1 MVLGTKVHSKKKED
15 AMEKRAAQIHFRN
28 KPFMAFVAG
37 EGDTPIQ
44 CTPIVYDD
52 EGHCG
57 LGILYGDG
65 RAEIWGMLIPRNL
78 ITAWRGTEILRRL
91 DTIEY
96 GTLCHAYATGGR
108 NPNEQCVEPTI
119 KKIGRVAYEDI
130 MSMPVPE
137 EIIRAILDN
146 QKNQRHEYFAPSL
159 CPISDEVRAGTI
171 KWRQEFAAAGV
182 KHPDFIDRAN
192 RVYEKE
198 RAILSKFRK
207 LLDSYAKS
215 GILDL
220 REGEEDYVEK
230 TLLDL
235 SRKGADRVH
244 PDHTLIALA
253 VMMSNLATRKEL
265 ATTNQFLTWVSGEW
279 WIIRQSAEWLA
290 RLSRKP
296 QLRFWKILQGPF
308 TEKRAQVLLVKM
320 LGEYFPTEL
329 PPANDRQ

>member
-1 MVLGTKVHSKKKED
+1 
-15 AMEKRAAQIHFRN
+15 MEKRAAQIHFRN

-37 EGDTPIQ
+37 EGDAPIQ

-52 EGHCG
+52 EEHCG

-78 ITAWRGTEILRRL
+78 IAAWRGTEILRRL

-108 NPNEQCVEPTI
+108 NPSEQCVEPTI
-119 KKIGRVAYEDI
+119 AKIGREAYEEI
-130 MSMPVPE
+130 MSMPIPE

-171 KWRQEFAAAGV
+171 KWRQEFAAAGI

-198 RAILSKFRK
+198 KVIRTKFIK
-207 LLDSYAKS
+207 ILDSYAKS
-215 GILDL
+215 GILKLQED
-220 REGEEDYVEK
+220 EKDCIEEI
-230 TLLDL
+230 LLGL
-235 SRKGADRVH
+235 SRKGADQIYSNNA
-244 PDHTLIALA
+244 LIALA
-253 VMMSNLATRKEL
+253 VMSDNLTTRKEL
-265 ATTNQFLTWVSGEW
+265 ATADSYFATWLLLPSEW

-308 TEKRAQVLLVKM
+308 TEKRARALLIKM
-320 LGEYFPTEL
+320 MEEYFPTEL